1 MIKFPA
7 EKGTN
12 ENREKNWNRKE
23 TEASDNFL
31 QKDAQARRLS
41 GWGVHIGLFKQ
52 SGDISEFFPLT
63 MLS

>member
-31 QKDAQARRLS
+31 PKDAQARRLS
-41 GWGVHIGLFKQ
+41 GWGVHIRPFKPNK
-52 SGDISEFFPLT
+52 GIFPHTIIS
-63 MLS
+63 